1 MAKEFWPWTPIYTYY
16 LLNPLKCPL
25 LMDSME
31 ILFLNQHVFNGAKLL
46 DALLNKRHP
55 ETVNE
60 FVHPTPFTFGP

>member
-1 MAKEFWPWTPIYTYY
+1 
-16 LLNPLKCPL
+16 
-25 LMDSME
+25 MDSME